1 MPGAGVIGRVPTFG
15 VGAGVVPLPMGFIT
29 GTGFG
34 LGTYPAAGRV
44 PTFGVGAG
52 VPLVQSPLGGVQP
65 PEFAVKVSPVREF
78 LHVTSACE
86 FIESAG
92 GGVKP

>member
-1 MPGAGVIGRVPTFG
+1 MYGAGVIGRVPTFG
-15 VGAGVVPLPMGFIT
+15 VGAGVV
-29 GTGFG
+29 
-34 LGTYPAAGRV
+34 GRV
-44 PTFGVGAG
+44 V
-52 VPLVQSPLGGVQP
+52 VQSPLGGCQP

-78 LHVTSACE
+78 LHVTSAIE